1 MGRAER
7 RKLER
12 KNRLE
17 DRKTKILM
25 RPEDIKAMKEKI
37 TADVTENF
45 GAYSTEAMLTCFAL
59 VNHRLYGHGWKR
71 TMKTLQAV
79 DELMGPIADGTKTVH
94 DLRKELEDEVG
105 FKVDAGTIF

>member
-7 RKLER
+7 RRLER
-12 KNRLE
+12 RNRIE

-25 RPEDIKAMKEKI
+25 RPEDIAAMKAKI
-37 TADVTENF
+37 TEDVTENF
-45 GAYSTEAMLTCFAL
+45 GSYSTEALMTCFAL
-59 VNHRLYGHGWKR
+59 ANHRLYGHGWKR
-71 TMKTLQAV
+71 TMRTLQYI
-79 DELMGPIADGTKTVH
+79 DEMMGPIADGTKTVH

>member
-25 RPEDIKAMKEKI
+25 RPEDIAAMKAKI
-37 TADVTENF
+37 TEDVTENF

-59 VNHRLYGHGWKR
+59 ANHRLYKHGLTR
-71 TMKTLQAV
+71 TMRTLAYI
-79 DELMGPIADGTKTVH
+79 DKLMEPISDGTKTVH
-94 DLRKELEDEVG
+94 DLRKELEEEVG
-105 FKVDAGTIF
+105 VKIDAGTIF

>member
-7 RKLER
+7 RRLER

-45 GAYSTEAMLTCFAL
+45 GSYRTEAMLTCFAL

-71 TMKTLQAV
+71 TMKTLAAI
-79 DELMGPIADGTKTVH
+79 DEMMGPIADGTKTVH

>member
-1 MGRAER
+1 MGRQER
-7 RKLER
+7 RRLER

-25 RPEDIKAMKEKI
+25 RPEDIARMKEKI
-37 TADVTENF
+37 TEDVTENF

-59 VNHRLYGHGWKR
+59 ANHRLYKHGRER
-71 TMKTLQAV
+71 TLRTLQYI
-79 DELMGPIADGTKTVH
+79 DEMMGPIADGTKTVH

-105 FKVDAGTIF
+105 IKVDAGTIF

>member
-7 RKLER
+7 RRQER
-12 KNRLE
+12 RNRIE

-25 RPEDIKAMKEKI
+25 RPEDIAAMKAKI
-37 TADVTENF
+37 TEDVTENF
-45 GAYSTEAMLTCFAL
+45 GSYSTEALMTCFAL

-71 TMKTLQAV
+71 TMRTLEEI
-79 DELMGPIADGTKTVH
+79 DKMMGPIADGTKTVH
-94 DLRKELEDEVG
+94 DLKKELEEEVG

>member
-1 MGRAER
+1 MGREER
-7 RKLER
+7 RRLER
-12 KNRLE
+12 RNRIQ

-25 RPEDIKAMKEKI
+25 RPADIAAMKEKI

-45 GAYSTEAMLTCFAL
+45 GSYSTEAMMTCFAL

-71 TMKTLQAV
+71 TMRTLEEI
-79 DELMGPIADGTKTVH
+79 DKMMGPIADGTKTVH
-94 DLRKELEDEVG
+94 DLRRELEEEVG